1 MNLQAARAAA
11 QALES
16 RSSIVLVH
24 VAAARGMPD
33 QPLGLRAVLHPDH
46 GLRGSLGAEGL
57 DLRVA
62 ADAADALTAAAPAV
76 HNYGPDGADASR
88 RDPVYLRVFFDP
100 IVPAPRLLVVGAG
113 HIARPLVEYAM
124 TLGFETTVIDDRADY
139 ANRDWFPAAHQ
150 IVAKPFREALAQIPI
165 DAATYIVL
173 VTRAH
178 RFDEDALR
186 LMLGS
191 PAPYIGM
198 IGSRRRVHIVHRT
211 LLDEGFP
218 PAAFRR
224 VFAPIGLDIGAE
236 TPEEIALAIAAELV
250 VIRRGGRGAHLSLA
264 ALRSG
269 AAETTPE
276 PARRP

>member
-1 MNLQAARAAA
+1 MKLQAARAAA
-11 QALES
+11 EALES

-46 GLRGSLGAEGL
+46 GLRGSLGADDL

-62 ADAADALTAAAPAV
+62 TDASDALAAAAPTV
-76 HNYGPDGADASR
+76 RTYGPDGADASQ
-88 RDPVYLRVFFDP
+88 RDSVFLRVFFDP

-113 HIARPLVEYAM
+113 HIAKPLVAYAM
-124 TLGFETTVIDDRADY
+124 TLGFETIVIDDRADY
-139 ANRDWFPAAHQ
+139 ANRDRFPAAHQ
-150 IVAKPFREALAQIPI
+150 IVAKPFREALAEIPI

-186 LMLGS
+186 LMLDS

-250 VIRRGGRGAHLSLA
+250 VVRRGDRGAHLSLPEF
-264 ALRSG
+264 RSTAG
-269 AAETTPE
+269 DATAE
-276 PARRP
+276 PAGRP